1 MRNFYR
7 KNHGI
12 CYTSKDK
19 HGNEQEHYFCEDMF
33 ISQCMI
39 DIITNEM
46 SVIVDLY
53 NGIGYNQIE
62 FSRGEIDRDI
72 VKKLKKYGLSLPDTA
87 QNAYYVQDILHDS
100 EKISRCLYVHSS
112 LGYTF
117 LDDQLVFLASTP
129 IGADNQAKSISD
141 YLGKAT
147 VKPKGTLKSW
157 KSVIRN

>member
-12 CYTSKDK
+12 YYTSKDK

-62 FSRGEIDRDI
+62 FSWEKLIEI
-72 VKKLKKYGLSLPDTA
+72 LSK
-87 QNAYYVQDILHDS
+87 V
-100 EKISRCLYVHSS
+100 EKIWIV
-112 LGYTF
+112 
-117 LDDQLVFLASTP
+117 VA
-129 IGADNQAKSISD
+129 
-141 YLGKAT
+141 
-147 VKPKGTLKSW
+147 
-157 KSVIRN
+157 